1 MFKRSRAFFSSTL
14 LIVALGYLFA
24 SQVRVEAQEP
34 VNRKSSAKTREVLRW
49 LYEAPNRPDK
59 RVISG
64 QTLHV
69 FNTGAFYIDG
79 VRAYWNGS
87 LNPDRYNRIQEIHD
101 RFGYWVGIAGAEYTN
116 WSDNFIMSKELNPI
130 LIEHSRKGGI
140 VSLHFHPAS
149 PVDGKYYEPG
159 VTADLLLNPGPVHDR
174 WMKVLYDAAAGLREL
189 RDNDVVVLWRP
200 MHARNAEWWWGA
212 PNMSRGDYSRIWAHM
227 VDHFS
232 NVWGLDNILYF
243 QSWYF
248 ASPGVY
254 PYDLNPSST
263 LYARD
268 SNVDIVGVDHT
279 EDPRADY
286 AAEYNNLLSL
296 GKPFGI
302 SEGSDGDWSGSGN
315 YDMRRVIAHIK
326 QRWPRCAFFI
336 QFDND
341 HVGADPDR
349 IRWDIAGNLFGAE
362 LLADPWV
369 VNAPIFPGTASDPNP
384 PTKLLSPWREA
395 D

>member
-263 LYARD
+263 LYAGD

-369 VNAPIFPGTASDPNP
+369 FNAPIFPGTASDPNP

>member
-263 LYARD
+263 LYAGD

>member
-189 RDNDVVVLWRP
+189 RDNAVVVLWRP

-263 LYARD
+263 LYAGD

>member
-254 PYDLNPSST
+254 PYDLTPSST
-263 LYARD
+263 LYAGD

-369 VNAPIFPGTASDPNP
+369 VNALIFPGTASDPNP

>member
-1 MFKRSRAFFSSTL
+1 MFKRSGAFVLSTL
-14 LIVALGYLFA
+14 LVVALGYLLA
-24 SQVRVEAQEP
+24 SQVPVEAQEP
-34 VNRKSSAKTREVLRW
+34 VNRNSSAKTREVLRW

-69 FNTGAFYIDG
+69 FNTGAFYTDG
-79 VRAYWNGS
+79 VRVYWNGS

-101 RFGYWVGIAGAEYTN
+101 RFGYWVGIAGAEYTDWTN
-116 WSDNFIMSKELNPI
+116 NYIMSKELNPI

-140 VSLHFHPAS
+140 VSLHFHPVS
-149 PVDGKYYEPG
+149 PVDGKYYEAG

-200 MHARNAEWWWGA
+200 MHARNAGWWWGA

-227 VDHFS
+227 VDYFS
-232 NVWGLDNILYF
+232 NAWGLDNILYF

-254 PYDLNPSST
+254 PYDLSPSST
-263 LYARD
+263 LYAGDR
-268 SNVDIVGVDHT
+268 NVDIVGIDHT

-341 HVGADPDR
+341 HVGPDPDR

-369 VNAPIFPGTASDPNP
+369 VNAPIFTSTASDPDP
-384 PTKLLSPWREA
+384 PTKLLSPWREV

>member
-69 FNTGAFYIDG
+69 FNTGAFYTDG

-189 RDNDVVVLWRP
+189 RENDVVVLWRP

-263 LYARD
+263 LYAGD

-369 VNAPIFPGTASDPNP
+369 FNAPIFPGTASDPNP

>member
-69 FNTGAFYIDG
+69 FNTGAFYTDG

-227 VDHFS
+227 VDYFS

-263 LYARD
+263 LYAGD

>member
-189 RDNDVVVLWRP
+189 RENDVVVLWRP

-263 LYARD
+263 LYAGD

-369 VNAPIFPGTASDPNP
+369 FNAPIFPGTASDPNP

>member
-1 MFKRSRAFFSSTL
+1 MFKRSRAFFPSTL
-14 LIVALGYLFA
+14 LVAALGCLLA
-24 SQVRVEAQEP
+24 SQVRVEGQEP
-34 VNRKSSAKTREVLRW
+34 VNRKSSAKTREILRW
-49 LYEAPNRPDK
+49 FYEAPNRPDK

-69 FNTGAFYIDG
+69 FNTGAFYTDG
-79 VRAYWNGS
+79 GRVYWNGS

-101 RFGYWVGIAGAEYTN
+101 RFGYWVGIAGAEYTDWTN
-116 WSDNFIMSKELNPI
+116 NYIMSKELNPI

-140 VSLHFHPAS
+140 VSLHFHPVS

-227 VDHFS
+227 VDYFS

-254 PYDLNPSST
+254 PFDLSPSST
-263 LYARD
+263 LYAGD

-286 AAEYNNLLSL
+286 AVEYNNLLSL

-326 QRWPRCAFFI
+326 QRWPRCVFFI

-362 LLADPWV
+362 MLADPWV
-369 VNAPIFPGTASDPNP
+369 VNAPIFAGTASDPTP
-384 PTKLLSPWREA
+384 PTKPLSPWREA
-395 D
+395 E

>member
-254 PYDLNPSST
+254 PYDLTPSST
-263 LYARD
+263 LYAGD

>member
-69 FNTGAFYIDG
+69 FNTGAFYTDG

-227 VDHFS
+227 VDYFS

-254 PYDLNPSST
+254 PYDLTPSST
-263 LYARD
+263 LYAGD

>member
-49 LYEAPNRPDK
+49 LYDAPNRPDK

-69 FNTGAFYIDG
+69 FNTGAFYTDG

-227 VDHFS
+227 VDYFS

-254 PYDLNPSST
+254 PYDLTPSST
-263 LYARD
+263 LYAGD

>member
-116 WSDNFIMSKELNPI
+116 WSNNYIMSKELNLI

-200 MHARNAEWWWGA
+200 MHARNAEWWW
-212 PNMSRGDYSRIWAHM
+212 
-227 VDHFS
+227 
-232 NVWGLDNILYF
+232 
-243 QSWYF
+243 
-248 ASPGVY
+248 
-254 PYDLNPSST
+254 
-263 LYARD
+263 
-268 SNVDIVGVDHT
+268 
-279 EDPRADY
+279 
-286 AAEYNNLLSL
+286 
-296 GKPFGI
+296 
-302 SEGSDGDWSGSGN
+302 
-315 YDMRRVIAHIK
+315 
-326 QRWPRCAFFI
+326 
-336 QFDND
+336 
-341 HVGADPDR
+341 
-349 IRWDIAGNLFGAE
+349 
-362 LLADPWV
+362 
-369 VNAPIFPGTASDPNP
+369 
-384 PTKLLSPWREA
+384 
-395 D
+395 

>member
-263 LYARD
+263 LYAGD

-349 IRWDIAGNLFGAE
+349 IRWDISGNLFGAE

-369 VNAPIFPGTASDPNP
+369 VRAPIFPGTTSDPNP

>member
-1 MFKRSRAFFSSTL
+1 MFKRSRAFFPSTL
-14 LIVALGYLFA
+14 LVAALGYLFA
-24 SQVRVEAQEP
+24 SRVCVEAQEP
-34 VNRKSSAKTREVLRW
+34 VNRNSSAKTREILRW

-69 FNTGAFYIDG
+69 FKTGSFYKDG
-79 VRAYWNGS
+79 VRERWNGS

-101 RFGYWVGIAGAEYTN
+101 RFGYWVGIAGAEYTDWTN
-116 WSDNFIMSKELNPI
+116 NYIMSKELNPI

-140 VSLHFHPAS
+140 VSLHFHPVS

-200 MHARNAEWWWGA
+200 MHARNAGWRWGA
-212 PNMSRGDYSRIWAHM
+212 PNMSRADYSRIWAHM
-227 VDHFS
+227 VDYFS
-232 NVWGLDNILYF
+232 NAWGLDNILYF

-254 PYDLNPSST
+254 PFDLSPSST
-263 LYARD
+263 LYAGD

-286 AAEYNNLLSL
+286 AVEYNNLLSL

-326 QRWPRCAFFI
+326 QRWPRCVFFI

-349 IRWDIAGNLFGAE
+349 IRWDIAGNLFGA
-362 LLADPWV
+362 
-369 VNAPIFPGTASDPNP
+369 
-384 PTKLLSPWREA
+384 
-395 D
+395 

>member
-1 MFKRSRAFFSSTL
+1 MFKRSGAFVLSTL
-14 LIVALGYLFA
+14 LVVALGYLLA
-24 SQVRVEAQEP
+24 SQVPVEAQEP
-34 VNRKSSAKTREVLRW
+34 VNRNSSAKTREVLRW

-69 FNTGAFYIDG
+69 FNTGAFYTDG
-79 VRAYWNGS
+79 VRVYWNGS

-101 RFGYWVGIAGAEYTN
+101 RFGYWVGIAGAEYTDCTN
-116 WSDNFIMSKELNPI
+116 NYIMSKELNPI

-140 VSLHFHPAS
+140 VSLDFHPVS
-149 PVDGKYYEPG
+149 PIDGKYYEPG

-200 MHARNAEWWWGA
+200 MHARNAGWWWGA

-227 VDHFS
+227 VDYFS
-232 NVWGLDNILYF
+232 NAWGLDNILYF

-263 LYARD
+263 LYAGD

-369 VNAPIFPGTASDPNP
+369 VNAPIFPSTASDPHP
-384 PTKLLSPWREA
+384 PTKLLSPWREV

>member
-1 MFKRSRAFFSSTL
+1 
-14 LIVALGYLFA
+14 V
-24 SQVRVEAQEP
+24 
-34 VNRKSSAKTREVLRW
+34 
-49 LYEAPNRPDK
+49 
-59 RVISG
+59 
-64 QTLHV
+64 
-69 FNTGAFYIDG
+69 
-79 VRAYWNGS
+79 YWNGA

-101 RFGYWVGIAGAEYTN
+101 RFGYWVGIAGAEYTDWTN
-116 WSDNFIMSKELNPI
+116 NYIMSKELNPI
-130 LIEHSRKGGI
+130 LIEHSKKGGI
-140 VSLHFHPAS
+140 VSLHFHPVS

-200 MHARNAEWWWGA
+200 MHARNAGWWWGA
-212 PNMSRGDYSRIWAHM
+212 PNMSRTDYSRIWAHM
-227 VDHFS
+227 VDYFS

-254 PYDLNPSST
+254 PFDLSPSST
-263 LYARD
+263 LYAGD

-286 AAEYNNLLSL
+286 AVEYNNLLSL

-326 QRWPRCAFFI
+326 QRWPRCVFFI

-362 LLADPWV
+362 MLADPWV
-369 VNAPIFPGTASDPNP
+369 VNAPIFAGTASDPTP
-384 PTKLLSPWREA
+384 PTKPLSPWREA
-395 D
+395 E